1 MILATIFL
9 LFSTG
14 AGLIFPWV
22 IQHLLDSVFVH
33 HDRGLL
39 NQIALLLIL
48 VFLVRSLFDFGQNY
62 LVSYASERLVANLR
76 KQVYGHLQS
85 LSLTFFNSRR
95 TGEMMS
101 RVTTDV
107 VVAQTGL
114 TNNILTLVQQVVTLV
129 GSVVIIVLSDLSM
142 ALQAGQM
149 VALVGPSGAGKTT
162 ITGLILRLFEPTNG
176 HIFVDGYD
184 LQDVQIRSLREQIAI
199 VPQEPAL
206 FGGTLY
212 ENIAYGRL
220 DATREEIEAAAEAAN
235 AVEFIARLPKGY
247 ESTVGERGVQLS
259 AGQRQR
265 IAIARAILRNPRIL
279 ILDEATSSLDN
290 ESEAL
295 VQDALNR
302 LMRNRTTLVI
312 AHRLTTVENAD
323 HILVLDQGRIA
334 EQGTHEALL
343 DFDGLYARL
352 YNRQFSEELA

>member
-1 MILATIFL
+1 MSRRSTAGDAINRVPTEPEHPKAKQPVATTRRLFGYLRPFWKQMILATIFL

-114 TNNILTLVQQVVTLV
+114 TNNILTLVQQV
-129 GSVVIIVLSDLSM
+129 
-142 ALQAGQM
+142 
-149 VALVGPSGAGKTT
+149 
-162 ITGLILRLFEPTNG
+162 
-176 HIFVDGYD
+176 
-184 LQDVQIRSLREQIAI
+184 
-199 VPQEPAL
+199 
-206 FGGTLY
+206 
-212 ENIAYGRL
+212 
-220 DATREEIEAAAEAAN
+220 
-235 AVEFIARLPKGY
+235 
-247 ESTVGERGVQLS
+247 
-259 AGQRQR
+259 
-265 IAIARAILRNPRIL
+265 
-279 ILDEATSSLDN
+279 
-290 ESEAL
+290 
-295 VQDALNR
+295 
-302 LMRNRTTLVI
+302 
-312 AHRLTTVENAD
+312 
-323 HILVLDQGRIA
+323 
-334 EQGTHEALL
+334 
-343 DFDGLYARL
+343 
-352 YNRQFSEELA
+352 